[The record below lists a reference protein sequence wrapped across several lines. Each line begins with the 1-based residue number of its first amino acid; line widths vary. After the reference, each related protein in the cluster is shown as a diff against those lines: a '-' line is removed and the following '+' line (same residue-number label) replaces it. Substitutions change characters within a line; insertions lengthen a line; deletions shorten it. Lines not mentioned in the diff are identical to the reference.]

1 MLISEPIDNYSSS
14 MRKRYILLLS
24 ETNIVKKSMSIFDNY
39 LLKLPSN
46 LRRFSQI
53 VPSIRVSMFF
63 SCCDIIG
70 LSKVFATR
78 NKPLPHLRTVSNEKS
93 VGITLLSLKIH
104 YIGLSLR
111 GIASCCSHIFF
122 GIFSIKK
129 NHLSMRSFP
138 SNLLFMRK
146 G

>member
-1 MLISEPIDNYSSS
+1 
-14 MRKRYILLLS
+14 
-24 ETNIVKKSMSIFDNY
+24 MSIFDNY

-70 LSKVFATR
+70 LSKVSQLAISHYPTSEQLAT
-78 NKPLPHLRTVSNEKS
+78 K
-93 VGITLLSLKIH
+93 
-104 YIGLSLR
+104 
-111 GIASCCSHIFF
+111 
-122 GIFSIKK
+122 
-129 NHLSMRSFP
+129 
-138 SNLLFMRK
+138 NLL